1 MKCLHGE
8 TKSSNKS
15 FNEMIWAKIA
25 KLHYVGLLKLEIGV
39 YDAIAILNFGKQA
52 SLDFLI

>member
-25 KLHYVGLLKLEIGV
+25 KLHYVGNLKSVFMMLLL
-39 YDAIAILNFGKQA
+39 Y
-52 SLDFLI
+52 

>member
-1 MKCLHGE
+1 
-8 TKSSNKS
+8 
-15 FNEMIWAKIA
+15 MIWAKIT

-52 SLDFLI
+52 SLDFLIQKLELI